1 MTSNIRNRIKLIFSG
16 AQGGKSRTQRGGDS
30 DSALKVKEAVDDHLH
45 IVSELLSDV
54 HKKVC
59 IHL

>member
-1 MTSNIRNRIKLIFSG
+1 MKLHLIHTSG
-16 AQGGKSRTQRGGDS
+16 GQGGKRTQRGGDS

-54 HKKVC
+54 HKKVFF
-59 IHL
+59 HFTL